1 MRSLALAAL
10 TTTVL
15 MAGCRI
21 EPNPPRRP
29 VNAVG
34 LGADVPL
41 DLSRYRL
48 VDLTHSFDASTVYWP
63 KAPSGFRLDTL
74 SRGMTEGGWF
84 YAAESLSAPEHGGT
98 HLDAPAHFYE
108 RGRGAGE
115 VPLEQLIAPTV
126 VIDISREA
134 GQNPDYTLRV
144 DDIRRFEREHGQIRR
159 GEIVLLR
166 TGWARFWP
174 DRREYLGGD
183 SAADLHF
190 PSFGPDAAKL
200 LLEERGVAALGADV
214 ASIDAGASHDF
225 PVHRLLAERD
235 VPALE
240 NLTNLAMLPPTGA
253 LLIALPMKISGGSG
267 APVRAIALVAD
278 RGR

>member
-1 MRSLALAAL
+1 MRSLALVAL

-21 EPNPPRRP
+21 EPNPPRRR

-48 VDLTHSFDASTVYWP
+48 VDLTHGFDASTVYWP
-63 KAPSGFRLDTL
+63 TAPSGFRLDTM
-74 SRGMTEGGWF
+74 SRGMTAGGWF
-84 YAAESLSAPEHGGT
+84 YAAESFSAPEHGGT
-98 HLDAPAHFYE
+98 HLDAPVHFYE

-115 VPLEQLIAPTV
+115 VPLEQLIGPAV
-126 VIDISREA
+126 VIDISRKA
-134 GQNPDYTLRV
+134 AADPDYVLQVEDVRA
-144 DDIRRFEREHGQIRR
+144 FERGNGRIGA

-174 DRREYLGGD
+174 DKHAYLGGD
-183 SAADLHF
+183 SASDLHF
-190 PSFGPDAAKL
+190 PSFGPEAVKL
-200 LLEERGVAALGADV
+200 LVEQRHVAALGVDV

-225 PVHRLLAERD
+225 PVHRLLGEED
-235 VPALE
+235 IPALE
-240 NLTNLAMLPPTGA
+240 NLTNLAMLPPVGA
-253 LLIALPMKISGGSG
+253 LVIALPMKITGGSG